1 MLTRKESSDV
11 TYKIEL
17 FYLYIISD
25 EHHNIEFIH
34 NRMYTSDSRMLL
46 IYWNVIDFEINVNNN
61 DSKDMIIPNHSS
73 STK

>member
-1 MLTRKESSDV
+1 
-11 TYKIEL
+11 
-17 FYLYIISD
+17 
-25 EHHNIEFIH
+25 
-34 NRMYTSDSRMLL
+34 MYDSRMLL